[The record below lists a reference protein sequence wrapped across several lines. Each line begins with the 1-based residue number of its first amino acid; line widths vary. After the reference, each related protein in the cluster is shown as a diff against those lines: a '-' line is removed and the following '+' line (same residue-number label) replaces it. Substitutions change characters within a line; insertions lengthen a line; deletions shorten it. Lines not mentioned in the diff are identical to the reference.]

1 MVDKRALPR
10 RILLERNKLQQLE
23 TSNEEVQN
31 NFENTALKHMM
42 ENNSDRKDI
51 EHIEYTF
58 EKEMEIERPFIFV
71 LRRLRN
77 IEKT

>member
-31 NFENTALKHMM
+31 KFGNTVLEHMV
-42 ENNSDRKDI
+42 ENNIDRKDL

-58 EKEMEIERPFIFV
+58 GK
-71 LRRLRN
+71 
-77 IEKT
+77 